1 MDIYFELSHSKQVA
15 QNPVPLQ
22 QLTDIYCEDENI
34 RQKLLHYPITLT
46 QEITALSA
54 MQLIQIAKSIC
65 PKAKVHFLGSTKCQ
79 IIQRHSQTYRFGRIL
94 KLVLIGLIVF
104 FGGAI
109 AIMNF
114 HADVDMPTVHSNIYE
129 FATGIADETYAPYVS
144 IPYAIGIGFGF
155 LFVLNIIKRK
165 KNKEPSLIELEVHE
179 YKNEI
184 LDYFD
189 EKQDE
194 GSQ

>member
-1 MDIYFELSHSKQVA
+1 MDIYFELSHSKQIA
-15 QNPVPLQ
+15 QNPVPLK
-22 QLTDIYCEDENI
+22 QLADIYCDDEAL
-34 RQKLLHYPITLT
+34 RKKLLDYPISLT
-46 QEITALSA
+46 SEITALTA
-54 MQLIQIAKSIC
+54 IQLIQIVRSIS
-65 PKAKVHFLGSTKCQ
+65 PKATVHILGSTKCQ
-79 IIQRHSQTYRFGRIL
+79 IIYQRPHSYSIWRIL

-129 FATGIADETYAPYVS
+129 FATGISDAEYAPYVS
-144 IPYAIGIGFGF
+144 IPYGIGIGFGF

-179 YKNEI
+179 YENEI

-194 GSQ
+194 DSQ